1 MREVEHGQITTV
13 AGLVGDHKGAKFKNR
28 AITILAREDWQ
39 DALAEL
45 SDLAGPVPLPWT
57 VRRANLLVEGLGLP
71 RKAGTRL
78 RIGATCVIEITCE
91 CDPCARMDAI
101 AEGLRKALE
110 PDWRGGFLGQV
121 ITDGEIATGDTIR
134 IEE

>member
-57 VRRANLLVEGLGLP
+57 VRRANLFVEGVRLP
-71 RKAGTRL
+71 RARGGIVAPDAG
-78 RIGATCVIEITCE
+78 G
-91 CDPCARMDAI
+91 
-101 AEGLRKALE
+101 AEGSSHM
-110 PDWRGGFLGQV
+110 
-121 ITDGEIATGDTIR
+121 
-134 IEE
+134 

>member
-1 MREVEHGQITTV
+1 MKGAPYRRQISLIERENWDAAMAQ
-13 AGLVGDHKGAKFKNR
+13 AGLA
-28 AITILAREDWQ
+28 
-39 DALAEL
+39 
-45 SDLAGPVPLPWT
+45 LPWQ